1 MGQGVAQ
8 LADDLDARGIQTW
21 AYAAL
26 TALGDARAEIDA
38 LNVFPVPDG
47 DTGTNVYLTME
58 AACQEVD
65 QALDEPQRSRS
76 SVARALAHGALLG
89 ARGNSGVIISQ
100 IFRGASE
107 VLARVGA
114 DRPVSGADIA
124 EMLQVSADLAY
135 AAVAKPV
142 EGTILTVARAAA
154 EAAVAAVRSD
164 SKVAVGAVV
173 TRAATAAQQA
183 LDQTPQ
189 LLEALRRAGVVDAGG
204 RAYVVILDALAGVV
218 TGVRRVSPAAY
229 VPLPRAVDK
238 EPPAHYAGPAYE
250 VMFLLDA
257 TAPAVELMRARLGEL
272 GDALVVVGGEGL
284 WNVHVHVDDA
294 GAAVEAAMAAGRPH
308 RIRITHLEIADV
320 VLDHLGRGLV
330 AVAHGPGTASLM
342 ESLGVTIVP
351 AQPGQRPST
360 KELLH
365 AIKAT
370 GATEVVLL
378 PSDKDTWPVAEVA
391 AEQARA
397 AELRVSVIPT
407 RSIVQTLA
415 AIAVQEDGARF
426 EDDVVAMT
434 RAAGATRYGAVTI
447 AVREA
452 LTTVGPCQV
461 GDVLGLVDGDIVVL
475 GKDVVTVIREIL
487 LGMLAVGGE
496 LVTLVT
502 GLEAGAEITE
512 GIPDWLQREFALV
525 DISCYDGGQPLWP
538 LIIGVE

>member
-1 MGQGVAQ
+1 MA
-8 LADDLDARGIQTW
+8 LELDARGIQTW

-58 AACQEVD
+58 AACQEID
-65 QALDEPQRSRS
+65 QALDEPGYSRS

-100 IFRGASE
+100 IFRGTSE
-107 VLARVGA
+107 VIARVA
-114 DRPVSGADIA
+114 LDRPVAGADIA
-124 EMLQVSADLAY
+124 EMLRVAADMAY

-154 EAAVAAVRSD
+154 DAALAAVNAD
-164 SKVAVGAVV
+164 GDTEVGAVLA
-173 TRAATAAQQA
+173 RAVTAALQA
-183 LDQTPQ
+183 LEQTPQ

-218 TGVRRVSPAAY
+218 TGVRRPTPATFS
-229 VPLPRAVDK
+229 PLPRTVDD
-238 EPPAHYAGPAYE
+238 EPRANYSGPAYE

-257 TAPAVELMRARLGEL
+257 AAPAVDLMRVRLGEL
-272 GDALVVVGGEGL
+272 GDSLVVVGGEGL

-294 GAAVEAAMAAGRPH
+294 GAAVEAAIAAGRPH
-308 RIRITHLEIADV
+308 RIRITHLQVADV
-320 VLDHLGRGLV
+320 MLDRPARGLV
-330 AVAHGPGTASLM
+330 AVAHGPGTAALM
-342 ESLGVTIVP
+342 ENCGVTIVP
-351 AQPGQRPST
+351 AQPEQRPST
-360 KELLH
+360 KELLN
-365 AIKAT
+365 AIT
-370 GATEVVLL
+370 SVGATEVILL
-378 PSDKDTWPVAEVA
+378 PGDKDTWPVAEVA

-397 AELRVSVIPT
+397 VGIRVLVIPT

-415 AIAVQEDGARF
+415 AIAVHEDGARF
-426 EDDVVAMT
+426 EDEVVAMT

-452 LTTVGPCQV
+452 LTTVGTCQV

-487 LGMLAVGGE
+487 LGMLAIGGE
-496 LVTLVT
+496 LVTLVS
-502 GLEAGAEITE
+502 GLEAGSEITD
-512 GIPDWLQREFALV
+512 GIPNWLHHEFPLV
-525 DISCYDGGQPLWP
+525 DISSYDGGQPLWP
-538 LIIGVE
+538 MIIGVE

>member
-1 MGQGVAQ
+1 MGRGVVQ
-8 LADDLDARGIQTW
+8 LVDDLDARGIQTW

-26 TALGDARAEIDA
+26 TALGEARAEIDA

-58 AACQEVD
+58 AACQDID
-65 QALDEPQRSRS
+65 QALDEPQHSRS

-124 EMLQVSADLAY
+124 EMLQVSADMAY

-142 EGTILTVARAAA
+142 EGTILTVARVAA

-164 SKVAVGAVV
+164 SEVAVGAVV

-183 LDQTPQ
+183 LNQTPQ

-229 VPLPRAVDK
+229 LPLPRAVDK
-238 EPPAHYAGPAYE
+238 EPHAHYAGPAYE

-308 RIRITHLEIADV
+308 RIRITHLEVADV

-342 ESLGVTIVP
+342 ESFGVTIVP

-360 KELLH
+360 NELLH

-475 GKDVVTVIREIL
+475 GKDVVTVVREIL

-502 GLEAGAEITE
+502 GLEAGDEITE
-512 GIPDWLQREFALV
+512 GIPNWLQREFPLV

>member
-1 MGQGVAQ
+1 M
-8 LADDLDARGIQTW
+8 
-21 AYAAL
+21 
-26 TALGDARAEIDA
+26 
-38 LNVFPVPDG
+38 
-47 DTGTNVYLTME
+47 
-58 AACQEVD
+58 
-65 QALDEPQRSRS
+65 
-76 SVARALAHGALLG
+76 
-89 ARGNSGVIISQ
+89 
-100 IFRGASE
+100 
-107 VLARVGA
+107 
-114 DRPVSGADIA
+114 
-124 EMLQVSADLAY
+124 
-135 AAVAKPV
+135 
-142 EGTILTVARAAA
+142 
-154 EAAVAAVRSD
+154 
-164 SKVAVGAVV
+164 
-173 TRAATAAQQA
+173 
-183 LDQTPQ
+183 
-189 LLEALRRAGVVDAGG
+189 
-204 RAYVVILDALAGVV
+204 
-218 TGVRRVSPAAY
+218 
-229 VPLPRAVDK
+229 
-238 EPPAHYAGPAYE
+238 
-250 VMFLLDA
+250 
-257 TAPAVELMRARLGEL
+257 
-272 GDALVVVGGEGL
+272 VVGGEGL

-308 RIRITHLEIADV
+308 RIRITHLEVADV

-342 ESLGVTIVP
+342 ESFGVTIVP

-360 KELLH
+360 NELLH

-475 GKDVVTVIREIL
+475 GKDVVTVVREIL

-502 GLEAGAEITE
+502 GLEAGDEITE
-512 GIPDWLQREFALV
+512 GIPNWLQREFPLV

>member
-1 MGQGVAQ
+1 MAQ
-8 LADDLDARGIQTW
+8 LASELDARGIQSW
-21 AYAAL
+21 AHAAL
-26 TALGDARAEIDA
+26 TALGEARAEIDA

-58 AACQEVD
+58 AACHDID
-65 QALDEPQRSRS
+65 QALGEPGHSRS
-76 SVARALAHGALLG
+76 SIARALAHGALMG

-100 IFRGASE
+100 IFRGSSDA
-107 VLARVGA
+107 LAQVAA
-114 DRPVSGADIA
+114 DRPVSGGDVA
-124 EMLQVSADLAY
+124 EMLRRAADMAY

-154 EAAVAAVRSD
+154 DAAMAAALADKEVG
-164 SKVAVGAVV
+164 VGAVV
-173 TRAATAAQQA
+173 TRAAIAAQQA
-183 LDQTPQ
+183 LEQTPH

-218 TGVRRVSPAAY
+218 TGVRRAMPPAAI
-229 VPLPRAVDK
+229 PMPRAVDL
-238 EPPAHYAGPAYE
+238 EPRAHYDGPAYE

-257 TAPAVELMRARLGEL
+257 TAPAVDIMRARLGEV
-272 GDALVVVGGEGL
+272 GESLVVVGGEGL

-294 GAAVEAAMAAGRPH
+294 GAAVEAAIAAGRPH
-308 RIRITHLEIADV
+308 RIRITHLEVAEE
-320 VLDHLGRGLV
+320 VLDHLVRGLV
-330 AVAHGPGTASLM
+330 AVAHGPGTAALM
-342 ESLGVTIVP
+342 ESFGVTIVP

-360 KELLH
+360 KQLLD
-365 AIKAT
+365 AITAA
-370 GATEVVLL
+370 GATEVILL

-391 AEQARA
+391 AEQARVA
-397 AELRVSVIPT
+397 DIRVSVIPT

-415 AIAVQEDGARF
+415 AVAVQENSARF

-461 GDVLGLVDGDIVVL
+461 GDVLGLVDGDIVFL
-475 GKDVVTVIREIL
+475 GKDIVTVIRELL

-496 LVTLVT
+496 LVTLVS
-502 GLEAGAEITE
+502 GLEAGSEITQD
-512 GIPDWLQREFALV
+512 IPIWLRREFPLV
-525 DISCYDGGQPLWP
+525 EVSCYDGGQPLWP